1 MTKTFSFDEKL
12 FSDLHKDAYGFR
24 PARDHNFY
32 VVQSPETKE
41 EIWSGVIFDLE
52 MSIER
57 EKTEKTRNG
66 ERFEILIS
74 TNIAIGAKD
83 RKTAIRWLLEAEDLI
98 EDMKFYGGEAACYR
112 FGLPYSMDK
121 ELEEAIK

>member
-1 MTKTFSFDEKL
+1 MTKTFRFDEKL

-24 PARDHNFY
+24 PAWDHDFY

-66 ERFEILIS
+66 ERFETLIS